1 MFQHGRNLRLAGIA
15 VTGVVLGSFVLF
27 ALRKYLAGEGLDTY
41 RNVKGALMNYAGVV
55 VTAGVF
61 VVCIAAAF
69 VARWWH
75 YRQERKYEEIVKAR
89 EANTA
94 RRKITGTGS

>member
-1 MFQHGRNLRLAGIA
+1 LFQHGRNLRLAGIA
-15 VTGVVLGSFVLF
+15 VTAAVVGSFVLY

-75 YRQERKYEEIVKAR
+75 FRQERKFEEIVKAR

-94 RRKITGTGS
+94 RQKTAETGS